1 MAKQQLILLVED
13 DAGHAKLVI
22 KSFRG
27 LENRFNL
34 KWVPDLKGA
43 REFLS
48 RNCPDIIV
56 ADLVLPDGRGTQ
68 LLITG
73 ESDPQFPFPLV
84 VMTSHGDEQVAVEAM
99 KAGALDYVVKS
110 GDTLK
115 AMPRIVERGLREWGH
130 IQKRKQAEEQLK
142 NLNDELIKL
151 NEDLTEANKKLEL
164 LANFDAL
171 TGVANRRCFMKT
183 FENEWKRA
191 QRNNLHLSLIM
202 VDVDFFKAYNDNHG
216 HQAGDECL
224 QKIASLLKNK
234 LSRPGD
240 FLARYGGEEFI
251 VILPGTNLDGTSSV
265 AEKLRKII
273 EAAEIPHTVST
284 ISDFI
289 TISLGTATTIPNS
302 KKKPAALIAAADEA
316 LYKAKRNG
324 RNRAE
329 IS

>member
-1 MAKQQLILLVED
+1 MAKQLLILLVED
-13 DAGHAKLVI
+13 DEGHAKLVI
-22 KSFRG
+22 RSFRG

-34 KWVPDLKGA
+34 IRAVNLKEA

-48 RNCPDIIV
+48 QNSPAIII
-56 ADLVLPDGRGTQ
+56 ADLLLPDGRGID
-68 LLITG
+68 LLATTG
-73 ESDPQFPFPLV
+73 DEPQFPYPLV

-110 GDTLK
+110 GETLK

-130 IQKRKQAEEQLK
+130 IFKRRQAEEKLK
-142 NLNDELIKL
+142 NLNEELIKL
-151 NEDLTEANKKLEL
+151 NEELIEANKKLEQ

-183 FENEWKRA
+183 LEDEWKRA
-191 QRNNLHLSLIM
+191 QRNSLHLSLIM
-202 VDVDFFKAYNDNHG
+202 IDVDFFKAYNDNYG

-224 QKIASLLKNK
+224 QEIASLMKNE

-251 VILPGTNLDGTSSV
+251 VILPGINLKGTSSV

-273 EAAEIPHTVST
+273 ESAQIPHTVST
-284 ISDFI
+284 ISDYI
-289 TISLGTATTIPNS
+289 TISLGTATTIPSN
-302 KKKPAALIAAADEA
+302 KKKPASLIAAADEA
-316 LYKAKRNG
+316 LYRAKRNG
-324 RNRAE
+324 RNRIE

>member
-1 MAKQQLILLVED
+1 MAKQLLILLVED
-13 DAGHAKLVI
+13 DEGHAKLAM

-27 LENRFNL
+27 LENRFTLQRAVNL
-34 KWVPDLKGA
+34 KEA

-48 RNCPDIIV
+48 QNPPDIII
-56 ADLVLPDGRGTQ
+56 ADLVLPDGRGIE
-68 LLITG
+68 LLKTTKNR
-73 ESDPQFPFPLV
+73 PQSEFPLV

-110 GDTLK
+110 GETLK
-115 AMPRIVERGLREWGH
+115 AMPRIVQRGLREWGH
-130 IQKRKQAEEQLK
+130 ILKRRQAEDKLK
-142 NLNDELIKL
+142 KL
-151 NEDLTEANKKLEL
+151 NEDLIEANKKLEL

-183 FENEWKRA
+183 FDDEWKRA
-191 QRNNLHLSLIM
+191 QRHNLYLSLIM
-202 VDVDFFKAYNDNHG
+202 IDVDFFKAYNDNYG

-224 QKIASLLKNK
+224 QRIASLLKNE

-251 VILPGTNLDGTSSV
+251 VILPGINSDGTAAV

-273 EAAEIPHTVST
+273 EAAQIPHTIST
-284 ISDFI
+284 INDYV
-289 TISLGTATTIPNS
+289 TISLGTTTIIPVN
-302 KKKPAALIAAADEA
+302 KKKPDSLIAEADKA

-324 RNRAE
+324 RNRVE

>member
-1 MAKQQLILLVED
+1 MAKQQSILLVED
-13 DAGHAKLVI
+13 DEGHAKLVI

-27 LENRFNL
+27 LENRFSLKRTANL
-34 KWVPDLKGA
+34 KET

-48 RNCPDIIV
+48 QNSPDIII
-56 ADLVLPDGRGTQ
+56 ADLVLPDGRGIE
-68 LLITG
+68 LLTSSED
-73 ESDPQFPFPLV
+73 ESHFPYPLV
-84 VMTSHGDEQVAVEAM
+84 VMTSHGDELVAVEAM

-110 GDTLK
+110 GETLK

-130 IQKRKQAEEQLK
+130 ILKRRQAEEKLK
-142 NLNDELIKL
+142 SLNEELIA
-151 NEDLTEANKKLEL
+151 ANKKLEQ

-183 FENEWKRA
+183 FEDEWKRA

-202 VDVDFFKAYNDNHG
+202 IDVDFFKAYNDNNG

-224 QKIASLLKNK
+224 QEIASLLKNE

-251 VILPGTNLDGTSSV
+251 VILPGINLEGTSSV
-265 AEKLRKII
+265 AEKLRKIV
-273 EAAEIPHTVST
+273 ESAHIPHTVST
-284 ISDFI
+284 ISDYI
-289 TISLGTATTIPNS
+289 TISLGTATIIPTN
-302 KKKPAALIAAADEA
+302 KKKPASLIAAADEA

-324 RNRAE
+324 RNRIE